1 MFASIKK
8 TETRLYTCIEEANTH
23 CLTLKSP
30 IYYSTYLR
38 PPSEMDEFAQ
48 RGAGTFPYIAA
59 LLHCCTAT
67 LLHCCTATL
76 NYPYSPPNPTPTPLT
91 RWCFGGCQDHHE
103 SPQRSR
109 QYRRVQCRCQQA
121 RGGE

>member
-1 MFASIKK
+1 MFASIKQ

-48 RGAGTFPYIAA
+48 RGAGTLSSTAP
-59 LLHCCTAT
+59 LLHCCT
-67 LLHCCTATL
+67 
-76 NYPYSPPNPTPTPLT
+76 SPPLQPPPSTSTPLT
-91 RWCFGGCQDHHE
+91 
-103 SPQRSR
+103 
-109 QYRRVQCRCQQA
+109 QQVVL
-121 RGGE
+121 R